1 MGDMTPLPEARHP
14 LRIVE
19 TVLRDAHQSL
29 LATRMRT
36 EDMLP
41 VAEAL
46 DEVGYA
52 ALEIWGGAT
61 FDSALRFLHEDP
73 WERLRLLKERVRR
86 TPLQMLLRGQNAVG
100 YRHYA
105 DDVVERFVYK
115 SRENGIDI
123 FRVFDAVNDPR
134 NLETAMRA
142 VKASGGHAQGT
153 ICYTISPVF
162 SPDSAVA
169 LAHDLVQLGA
179 DSICLKDMAGLL
191 GPVDAYEIISRLKR
205 EIDLPVAL
213 HSHCTSGLAD
223 FAYMRAIEAGV
234 DSVDCAISSM
244 AGGTSQPPAET
255 VAAMLRGTP
264 RDTGLDLR
272 RLTRIAEYFAMVRPK
287 YAAFEN
293 GLAGVDASVLIHQ
306 MPGGMYSNMVNQLRE
321 QNALGRLDAV
331 LEEMPRV
338 RKDFGYPPL
347 VTPTSQI
354 VGSQAV
360 LNVLMGERYK
370 TVTRETRAYL
380 QGYYGRPPVPID
392 PQVQAAVAGK
402 GKIIQGRPGD
412 ALAPELEKAA
422 REIDGLAH
430 SEEDLL
436 SYALFP
442 AVARE
447 FFEWRAAGGAELE
460 VVAAIAVALSAAA
473 GPHPPSARG
482 GHPLSAAERGTRS
495 GRSAWRLAGRQRVV
509 R

>member
-1 MGDMTPLPEARHP
+1 MNSGPKP

-36 EDMLP
+36 ADMLP

-46 DEVGYA
+46 DQAGYA
-52 ALEIWGGAT
+52 ALEVWGGAT
-61 FDSALRFLHEDP
+61 FDAALRYLREDP
-73 WERLRLLKERVRR
+73 WERLDLLRQRISK

-100 YRHYA
+100 YRNYA

-115 SRENGIDI
+115 SREHGIEI
-123 FRVFDAVNDPR
+123 FRIFDAVNDPR
-134 NLETAMRA
+134 NLETAIRA
-142 VKASGGHAQGT
+142 VKACGGHAQGT
-153 ICYTISPVF
+153 ICYTVSPVF
-162 SPDSAVA
+162 DADRAVA
-169 LAHDLVQLGA
+169 IAHVLAQQGS

-191 GPVDAYEIISRLKR
+191 GPQDAYEIVSRLKR
-205 EIDLPVAL
+205 EIDLPISL

-244 AGGTSQPPAET
+244 AGGTSQPPTET
-255 VAAMLRGTP
+255 VVAMLQGTG

-272 RLTRIAEYFAMVRPK
+272 HLKTIAEYFAMLRPR

-293 GLAGVDASVLIHQ
+293 GLSGVDASVLIHQ
-306 MPGGMYSNMVNQLRE
+306 IPGGMFSNLVTQLRE
-321 QNALGRLDAV
+321 QNALDCLEAV

-360 LNVLMGERYK
+360 LNVILRERYR
-370 TVTRETRAYL
+370 TVTREARAYL
-380 QGYYGRPPVPID
+380 LGHYGRPPAPID
-392 PQVQAAVAGK
+392 PEIQRLVAGEEQP
-402 GKIIQGRPGD
+402 IDVRPAD
-412 ALAPELEKAA
+412 LLRPELPNAA
-422 REIDGLAH
+422 RDLGTLARR
-430 SEEDLL
+430 EEDVL

-442 AVARE
+442 SVARE
-447 FFEWRAAGGAELE
+447 FFEWRASVGPELE
-460 VVAAIAVALSAAA
+460 AVAAVAAALSAAF
-473 GPHPPSARG
+473 PHPGQPNDAARR
-482 GHPLSAAERGTRS
+482 ERAS
-495 GRSAWRLAGRQRVV
+495 PWKLAGRQRAM

>member
-1 MGDMTPLPEARHP
+1 MSEQQQPLN
-14 LRIVE
+14 IVE

-36 EDMLP
+36 DDMLP

-46 DEVGYA
+46 DEAGYA
-52 ALEIWGGAT
+52 ALEVWGGAT

-73 WERLRLLKERVRR
+73 WERLRLLKERIHK

-105 DDVVERFVYK
+105 DDVVEQFVYK
-115 SRENGIDI
+115 ARENGVDI

-162 SPDSAVA
+162 NADSAVG
-169 LAHDLVQLGA
+169 LAHDLVEMGA

-191 GPVDAYEIISRLKR
+191 GPVDAHEIIGRLKR
-205 EIDLPVAL
+205 EIPLPIAL

-223 FAYMRAIEAGV
+223 FAYMRAIDAGV

-244 AGGTSQPPAET
+244 AGSTSQPPTET
-255 VAAMLRGTP
+255 VAAMMRGTP
-264 RDTGLDLR
+264 RDTGLDVR
-272 RLTRIAEYFAMVRPK
+272 HLTQIAEYFAMVRPR

-293 GLAGVDASVLIHQ
+293 GLIGVDASVLIHQ

-321 QNALGRLDAV
+321 QNALERLDAV
-331 LEEMPRV
+331 LAEMPRV
-338 RKDFGYPPL
+338 RKEFGYPPL

-360 LNVLMGERYK
+360 LNVLLGERYK
-370 TVTRETRAYL
+370 TLTRESRAYL
-380 QGYYGRPPVPID
+380 QGYYGRPPAPID
-392 PQVQAAVAGK
+392 PQVQAMALGSERP
-402 GKIIQGRPGD
+402 IEGRPGD
-412 ALAPELEKAA
+412 MIPPEMEKAA
-422 REIDGLAH
+422 REIGELAQ
-430 SEEDLL
+430 SEEDVL
-436 SYALFP
+436 SYVLFP
-442 AVARE
+442 PVARE
-447 FFEWRAAGGAELE
+447 FFEWRARGDGDAEI
-460 VVAAIAVALSAAA
+460 VAAIAAALSASQPQANGKARSLAA
-473 GPHPPSARG
+473 H
-482 GHPLSAAERGTRS
+482 EDRS
-495 GRSAWRLAGRQRVV
+495 PWRLSGRQRLMQ
-509 R
+509 